1 LDEPWTRYNIA
12 PKNHPTKA
20 EKGCN
25 VRCTFPCHRIL
36 RYRSNGIFVCVDFK
50 THATRFMGAT
60 NAMTAVEALDILEAA
75 VLECKKRDVGTPEPS
90 ASMFFPRRSMPR
102 ARSSPLRV
110 PPARGSTADHSAH
123 ETFEGPALATSTNK
137 ALAARLEK
145 NTADGAIAASM
156 VIAQGLAD
164 VTVPKYLKPQPH

>member
-1 LDEPWTRYNIA
+1 
-12 PKNHPTKA
+12 
-20 EKGCN
+20 
-25 VRCTFPCHRIL
+25 
-36 RYRSNGIFVCVDFK
+36 
-50 THATRFMGAT
+50 
-60 NAMTAVEALDILEAA
+60 MTAVEALDILEAA

-164 VTVPKYLKPQPH
+164 VTVPPPATDAYVNERCAAGQRLEHWTFAGVITARSWAVYASVFLK